1 MLSAAPARG
10 VPRRPN
16 VSADKNLIDR
26 LKERG
31 EEVFSQISGQLM
43 ANPQFVKA
51 MEHAFRGKE
60 TMDRAVGHAL
70 KQMNLPTRT
79 EFKKAVARIEAL
91 EGELAAL
98 KEQAAARK
106 RAPRKKAAG
115 GGA

>member
-1 MLSAAPARG
+1 M
-10 VPRRPN
+10 
-16 VSADKNLIDR
+16 SADKNLIDR

-106 RAPRKKAAG
+106 RAPRKKAAS

>member
-1 MLSAAPARG
+1 
-10 VPRRPN
+10 
-16 VSADKNLIDR
+16 VSAEKNLIDR

-70 KQMNLPTRT
+70 KQMNVPTRT
-79 EFKKAVARIEAL
+79 EFKKSLARIEAL
-91 EGELAAL
+91 ESELAAL

-106 RAPRKKAAG
+106 RAPRKKAGTGEA
-115 GGA
+115 